1 MNRDELLNKLKLA
14 DEDISIAF
22 NVPKKID
29 VVIAGGSSLLIR
41 GLLARQTSDI
51 DAISFYNEIEH
62 IFNMYDINSRILS
75 FGDSL
80 AENYEDRLEDLDIE
94 TKAVR
99 YRLLSLEDL
108 VIMKL
113 HSQREKDYVDIT
125 DKAVV
130 EALDWDKLK
139 VIIES
144 GEADVSFNE
153 RRYKEFLDRYEK
165 YKRDCGK
172 Q

>member
-1 MNRDELLNKLKLA
+1 MNRDELINKLKLA

-22 NVPKKID
+22 NIDKKID
-29 VVIAGGSSLLIR
+29 VIIAGGSSLMIR
-41 GLLARQTSDI
+41 GLLARQTYDI

-62 IFNMYDINSRILS
+62 IFNMYDINSRILA

-80 AENYEDRLEDLDIE
+80 AENYEDRLEDLNLD
-94 TKAVR
+94 TKSVR

-113 HSQREKDYVDIT
+113 HSHRDKDYADIT
-125 DKAVV
+125 SKEVV
-130 EALDWDKLK
+130 NALDWDKLK
-139 VIIES
+139 QIIES

-153 RRYKEFLDRYEK
+153 RRYKEFLGRYEK
-165 YKRDCGK
+165 YKKDCGK

>member
-1 MNRDELLNKLKLA
+1 MDRDELIKNLKLA
-14 DEDISIAF
+14 DREIHGF
-22 NVPKKID
+22 FRGKKTID
-29 VVIAGGSSLLIR
+29 VVIAGGSSLMIR
-41 GLLARQTSDI
+41 GLLSRQTDDI
-51 DAISFYNEIEH
+51 DAISFYNDVEQ
-62 IFNMYDINSRILS
+62 IFNKYDINSRILT

-80 AENYEDRLEDLDIE
+80 AENYEDRLEDLNIE

-99 YRLLSLEDL
+99 YHLLSLEDL

-113 HSQREKDYVDIT
+113 HSQRGKDYTDIT
-125 DKAVV
+125 SKEVV
-130 EALDWDKLK
+130 SNLDWDKLK
-139 VIIES
+139 QIIDS

-165 YKRDCGK
+165 YKKDCGK